1 MTDTVKK
8 RRYGPLP
15 TGKGTQVVVRLQP
28 PMLAMVDEWV
38 KAQPNPVSRAEAIRQ
53 MLAERAAKPEKS

>member
-15 TGKGTQVVVRLQP
+15 TGKGLQVQVRLQP
-28 PMLAMVDEWV
+28 EMVAIVDQWIAAQSKPM
-38 KAQPNPVSRAEAIRQ
+38 SRPEAIRK
-53 MLAERAAKPEKS
+53 MLAEHAAKPAKS

>member
-15 TGKGTQVVVRLQP
+15 TGKGLQVQVRLQP
-28 PMLAMVDEWV
+28 DMVAVVDEWIA
-38 KAQPNPVSRAEAIRQ
+38 AQPKPVSRPEAIRQ
-53 MLAERAAKPEKS
+53 MLAERRVKPSA